1 MTLLSLI
8 NMVLQIVVL
17 MILVAVI
24 RLVED
29 RSAASIKRHL
39 YLTAL
44 AVILILIS
52 MILVMVPSLLAS
64 FTAPPG
70 SLSALWL
77 TTSLVHGFFGGV
89 AFVVGVAFVSNKKPK
104 KVGLWMR
111 VQASLW
117 FVAFLL
123 GLVLYLQAAGVF

>member
-1 MTLLSLI
+1 MTLLSLV
-8 NMVLQIVVL
+8 NLVLQIVVL
-17 MILVAVI
+17 VILVVGI

-29 RSAASIKRHL
+29 RSARSIKRHL
-39 YLTAL
+39 YLMAV
-44 AVILILIS
+44 AVILILVS

-77 TTSLVHGFFGGV
+77 ATSVIHGFFGGV
-89 AFVVGVAFVSNKKPK
+89 AFVIGVAFVFNKKPK

-111 VQASLW
+111 IQASLW
-117 FVAFLL
+117 FIAFLL
-123 GLVLYLQAAGVF
+123 GLFLYLQAAGVF